1 MNCYSGLR
9 VWLETGHFVLRL
21 DARSH
26 NSLNCPES
34 VLRASQRLSS
44 QRLSQSNPPQ
54 PPMEALSATSAI
66 AGLAVPVFQCAK
78 ALRDRIKLVCY
89 LHRPLR
95 TLRTLMNILY
105 PRFQVASE
113 KAELLAALTEYEK
126 DINLL
131 ELLYNNNKE
140 LLDQQNLDTDVK
152 ELAEHAR
159 SYFLFAAVV

>member
-1 MNCYSGLR
+1 
-9 VWLETGHFVLRL
+9 
-21 DARSH
+21 
-26 NSLNCPES
+26 
-34 VLRASQRLSS
+34 
-44 QRLSQSNPPQ
+44 
-54 PPMEALSATSAI
+54 
-66 AGLAVPVFQCAK
+66 
-78 ALRDRIKLVCY
+78 
-89 LHRPLR
+89 
-95 TLRTLMNILY
+95 MNILY